1 VSRVIIQK
9 LCKPGVCIFL
19 IALLVYSVLAFLFP
33 ISFYPDSEQY
43 VRTAKAITGQSG
55 GEYYYYRT
63 IGYPILMVLTGVTK
77 LQTFYILLA
86 IQLLT
91 AALIPSLIYATVARL
106 NERAGLYA
114 AVITMASFAPA
125 FLWRTIMTDQIAMFL
140 RFLLVFQTSG
150 FLFGIRR
157 HTLDYVN
164 LIVVGLVLY
173 VTRPSDALTL
183 ILIPAGLLLFRIGDW
198 RKSALSILVFLAAT
212 IGVNKIRDAVAQ
224 KYTDRHHIVSTSVK
238 GSMTGRMLFFNVYAV
253 GPKLVGK
260 PTVSPAN
267 GRQSALLFQTL
278 VEWGREN
285 PLGVR
290 SYSIQGRDFYPSV
303 YAGIVTPEDFASAL
317 IKEEALFAHS
327 VMWLALD
334 QQLGAYQ
341 ADKVFLGSA
350 IESYLCNPKALL
362 LLYDGMV
369 EFFFAGDVVYNAG
382 RKETWNSDPTLK
394 ERMFFPANPSFPEAL
409 RNELKFS
416 AKHRMRLV
424 GPVARF
430 LFYWII
436 AFKIVSVLLALAFL
450 PATFF
455 LGRKLACFSA
465 IIVSMLL
472 YHAAVA
478 VAFAA
483 PHFRYTLPQVPLL
496 IILAALSV
504 TSFGKLLAKSVSF
517 RTGKDPVKISG

>member
-1 VSRVIIQK
+1 MSKVIIQM

-19 IALLVYSVLAFLFP
+19 VALLVYSVLTFLFP

-43 VRTAKAITGQSG
+43 VRTAKAITGQSD

-63 IGYPILMVLTGVTK
+63 VGYPILMVLTGVTK
-77 LQTFYILLA
+77 LPTFHILLV

-114 AVITMASFAPA
+114 AVIAMVSFAPA
-125 FLWRTIMTDQIAMFL
+125 FFWRTIMTDQIAMFL

-157 HTLDYVN
+157 HTLDYIKLV
-164 LIVVGLVLY
+164 VVGLVLY
-173 VTRPSDALTL
+173 LTRPSDALTL

-198 RKSALSILVFLAAT
+198 RKSALSILVFVAAT
-212 IGVNKIRDAVAQ
+212 IGINKIRDIIAQ
-224 KYTDRHHIVSTSVK
+224 KYTDRHHIVSTSVT

-253 GPKLVGK
+253 GPKVVGR
-260 PTVSPAN
+260 PTVSPVN
-267 GRQSALLFQTL
+267 GRQSALLFQAL
-278 VEWGREN
+278 VEWGRKN

-290 SYSIQGRDFYPSV
+290 SYAIQGRGAYPSV
-303 YAGIVTPEDFASAL
+303 YTNIVTPEEFAAAL
-317 IKEEALFAHS
+317 IKEEGLFAHS

-350 IESYLCNPKALL
+350 IESYLSNPKALL

-382 RKETWNSDPTLK
+382 RKETWNSNPALNV
-394 ERMFFPANPSFPEAL
+394 FFPMSPGFPEPL

-424 GPVARF
+424 GPVAKF
-430 LFYWII
+430 LFYWIT
-436 AFKIVSVLLALAFL
+436 AFKIVSVVLALAFL

-455 LGRKLACFSA
+455 LGRKLSCLSA
-465 IIVSMLL
+465 IILSMLL

-496 IILAALSV
+496 IILAALGV
-504 TSFGKLLAKSVSF
+504 TSFGKLLAESVSF